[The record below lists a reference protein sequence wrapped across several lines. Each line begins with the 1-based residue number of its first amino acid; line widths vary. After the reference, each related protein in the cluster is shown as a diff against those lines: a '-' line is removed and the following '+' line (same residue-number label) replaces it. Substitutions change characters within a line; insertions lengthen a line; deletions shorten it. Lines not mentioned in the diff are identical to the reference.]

1 MRSLAIKLTLAF
13 LVVSLVGAILVGI
26 IIHRQTNTAFD
37 RFLINR
43 VGTNIAEELAE
54 YYQIHRS
61 WVGIEGRLRRDVYLE
76 SQSPGMGFQQP
87 SNYLVASFLLVGPDG
102 RVILGNRTEIGKQI
116 LKRELRKAIP
126 IEVDGDVVGL
136 LLPRSV
142 LGLFGGSSPEEIFL
156 VNVNQAILIGA
167 LVTVA
172 IALILGGILAYS
184 LTRQLRELTAATER
198 VADGEFGYQV
208 EVRSNDEL
216 GELARSFNKMST
228 DLERSTRVRKQMTAD
243 IAHDLRSPLSVIL
256 GYTEALNDN
265 KLDGTPEVY
274 DVLYKE
280 AGQLSH
286 LIDDLRT
293 LSLVD
298 AGELSLNVQ
307 SISPGELLE
316 DTYRAYKQQAE
327 EKSINL
333 RVKVE
338 PDTPR
343 LKVDPNRMIQVL
355 GNLVS
360 NALRF
365 TPEGGEIVLGAG
377 AVAGDVRLFVND
389 NGPGITPQDLSNIF
403 NRFYRSDQS
412 RSHNGETGLG
422 LSIAKSLVEAQ
433 GGEITVESK
442 PGETIFTMIFPA

>member
-1 MRSLAIKLTLAF
+1 MRSLAVKLTLAF

-26 IIHRQTNTAFD
+26 IIHRHTNTAFD
-37 RFLINR
+37 RFLVNR
-43 VGTNIAEELAE
+43 VGTNVAEQLAE
-54 YYQIHRS
+54 YYRIHDS
-61 WVGIEGRLRRDVYLE
+61 WVGIEGFARLDAYRE
-76 SQSPGMGFQQP
+76 SQSPGTGFQQP
-87 SNYLVASFLLVGPDG
+87 SNILIASFLLVGPDG
-102 RVILGNRTEIGKQI
+102 RVILGNRTDIGRQI
-116 LKRELRKAIP
+116 LKRDLRKATP
-126 IEVDGDVVGL
+126 IEVDGEVVGF
-136 LLPRSV
+136 LLPKSV
-142 LGLFGGSSPEEIFL
+142 PGLFGGSSPEEIFL
-156 VNVNQAILIGA
+156 TNVNQAIVIGA

-208 EVRSNDEL
+208 EVRSKDEL

-265 KLDGTPEVY
+265 KLEGTPDVY

-298 AGELSLNVQ
+298 AGELSLNMQ
-307 SISPGELLE
+307 LIAPDELLE
-316 DTYRAYKQQAE
+316 DTFRAYKQQAE
-327 EKSINL
+327 GKNINL
-333 RVKVE
+333 QVMVE

-365 TPEGGEIVLGAG
+365 TPEGGEIILGAG
-377 AVAGDVRLFVND
+377 AVAGSVRLYVKD
-389 NGPGITPQDLSNIF
+389 NGPGIVPQDMPNIF

-422 LSIAKSLVEAQ
+422 LSIAKSLVDTQ
-433 GGEITVESK
+433 GGEITVESR
-442 PGETIFTMIFPA
+442 PGETIFTLIFPI